1 MGPLINTVMISNDGV
16 VDESLGRLPANVDH
30 FVNLVPRRCSINVI
44 NLEPSH
50 IYGVLKQ
57 VTDIRWLSQWFSFAG
72 CFIRSLNSLEISI
85 WPNAKRNDN
94 YDIYS
99 CHSSDTYHN
108 GLVTPYGDMGLH
120 WLGSILAQI
129 MTYCLTAPIHS
140 GTNIDFS
147 LVRSC
152 DSDLR
157 AIHFFNLT
165 AVITAG
171 ISQCTAEK
179 INLKINKSAVILT

>member
-1 MGPLINTVMISNDGV
+1 MLHQCNQPGTIAYLWSIKAGNIHSLIKS
-16 VDESLGRLPANVDH
+16 
-30 FVNLVPRRCSINVI
+30 VI
-44 NLEPSH
+44 
-50 IYGVLKQ
+50 
-57 VTDIRWLSQWFSFAG
+57 SFAG
-72 CFIRSLNSLEISI
+72 CFIHSLNSLEISI

-120 WLGSILAQI
+120 WLGSSLAQI

-140 GTNIDFS
+140 WTNIDFS

-157 AIHFFNLT
+157 AIHFFQSNGSHYYCN
-165 AVITAG
+165 ITMY
-171 ISQCTAEK
+171 SRQ
-179 INLKINKSAVILT
+179 NKPENQQICGHTDVGMR